1 MPDNARR
8 NLNIANL
15 GQLGRT
21 LTMKL
26 TRRVMMTAAA
36 AAMSMSTA
44 AFADGHQKMD
54 SIHFLIPGGAGGG
67 WD

>member
-36 AAMSMSTA
+36 AVMSMSTA